1 MKTFLVSLSAVLLF
15 HVSAAQYK
23 VDSMCGAKVNLDKGG
38 KLLARYKPQTP
49 GASYPVAVKLAVDFL
64 KNCPISPKN
73 KLPLYL
79 THCSMY
85 RDGKGGYY
93 GSDWPHNPIVVNGGL
108 VQSLAIDWRNYSGDE
123 MVVEIARQA
132 LDHQIKMGTTPANWV
147 WAKVPYA
154 SSEAGDPVYDGA
166 SKFDTARTDENKG
179 RGDGSYVLEVDKI
192 GEMGIHYLKFYQITG
207 EKKYLDAAID
217 CADALAKHV
226 RKGAHSEQGL
236 EWKTLVLT
244 SPWAFRVKAEKGE
257 VLEDYTS
264 HVVENLR
271 LLDELLRIQ
280 DRINLPKQK
289 ADGYRKAS
297 DIAWTWLY
305 SAEGPIKTSIWKG
318 YFEDIRWDP
327 INLNR
332 VNNSPME
339 FARYL
344 LKNPQRDTEIAVTVP
359 SLIWWVKNTFG
370 EKGMNAINEQ
380 TGCYL
385 PMGSHTARYAS
396 ICAMWYEHS
405 GDAWFKEEAYRYFNH
420 ATYMAEPDGVVQT
433 GHNWGKEI
441 WFSDGY
447 TDYIRHFME
456 GLAAVPEWVPA
467 GENHLLRSTSVI
479 QQIKYTDKQISY
491 RTFDEGAQEVLRL
504 ASKPTS
510 VAVNGT
516 SIKETK
522 NKATEGWVWEPLSSG
537 GVVRMHHTKGN
548 QVVITLNAGSKGL

>member
-1 MKTFLVSLSAVLLF
+1 MKTFLVTLSALLLF
-15 HVSAAQYK
+15 HVSEAQYK
-23 VDSMCGAKVNLDKGG
+23 VDSMCGAKVNLDKSG
-38 KLLARYKPQTP
+38 KLLARYNPQTP
-49 GASYPVAVKLAVDFL
+49 GASYAVAVKLAVDFL
-64 KNCPISPKN
+64 KNCPVSPKN

-123 MVVEIARQA
+123 SVVDIARKA
-132 LDHQIKMGTTPANWV
+132 LDHQIEFGTTPANWE

-154 SSEAGDPVYDGA
+154 SSEAGDPIYDGA
-166 SKFDTARTDENKG
+166 SKFDTARTEENKG
-179 RGDGSYVLEVDKI
+179 RGDGSFVLEIDKI

-207 EKKYLDAAID
+207 EVNYLNAAID

-226 RKGAHSEQGL
+226 RKGVHNEKGL
-236 EWKTLVLT
+236 EWKTLALT
-244 SPWAFRVKAEKGE
+244 SPWPFRVKAEKGE
-257 VLEDYTS
+257 ILEEYTS

-271 LLDELLRIQ
+271 LLDELVRIK
-280 DRINLPKQK
+280 DRINLPTEKL
-289 ADGYRKAS
+289 DGYRKAS
-297 DIAWTWLY
+297 DITWAWLY

-344 LKNPQRDTEIAVTVP
+344 LKTPQRDTEISVTVP

-396 ICAMWYEHS
+396 ICAMWYEYS
-405 GDAWFKEEAYRYFNH
+405 GEKWFKEEAYRFFNH

-433 GHNWGKEI
+433 GHNWGTEI

-456 GLAAVPEWVPA
+456 GLAAVPEWAPA
-467 GENHLLRSTSVI
+467 GENHLLRSTSVV
-479 QQIKYTDKQISY
+479 QKIKYTDKQISY
-491 RTFDEGAQEVLRL
+491 QTFDTEAQEVLRL
-504 ASKPTS
+504 ALKPAS
-510 VAVNGT
+510 VLVNGIA
-516 SIKETK
+516 IKETK
-522 NKATEGWVWEPLSSG
+522 NKQTEGWVWEPLSTG
-537 GVVRMHHTKGN
+537 GVLRMHHTKGGN
-548 QVVITLNAGSKGL
+548 VTINLNAKSKAL